1 VASSAELG
9 GGSGPQSR
17 GQSATSAGSRGVISI
32 QSTGSVADNAETDVP
47 SERMDEEDKESHVVN
62 GRGGAASKQES
73 IAIMKKYNIKTA

>member
-1 VASSAELG
+1 MG
-9 GGSGPQSR
+9 
-17 GQSATSAGSRGVISI
+17 SI

-62 GRGGAASKQES
+62 GSRGGGSGGAASKQES

>member
-1 VASSAELG
+1 M
-9 GGSGPQSR
+9 
-17 GQSATSAGSRGVISI
+17 ISI

-62 GRGGAASKQES
+62 GSRGGGGAASKQES